1 MLSSCLSDQITQSKM
16 RLNLTASSENNMLKL
31 YLIRAFKN
39 AKKLDL
45 IYGNELKSVVIK
57 GMLDLNIIST
67 NVDKN

>member
-1 MLSSCLSDQITQSKM
+1 M

-39 AKKLDL
+39 VKKLDL

>member
-1 MLSSCLSDQITQSKM
+1 M
-16 RLNLTASSENNMLKL
+16 RLNLTASRENNMLKL